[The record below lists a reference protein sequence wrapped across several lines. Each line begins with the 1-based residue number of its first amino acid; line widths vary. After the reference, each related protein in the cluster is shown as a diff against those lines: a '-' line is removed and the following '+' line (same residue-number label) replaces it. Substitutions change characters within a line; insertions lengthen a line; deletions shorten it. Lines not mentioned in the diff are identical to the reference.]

1 MDKTTKIIVVVAV
14 IAVIGV
20 IAWYVY
26 SQKSTKT
33 EEKKETTN
41 NTPKKES
48 STLQNIFFGYG
59 SSSLVCALGFYLLSQ
74 RKRRYKMSKLSGWSL
89 FWLAMTATCIIATVF
104 SLIQANRK
112 KKLKQNTDIGK
123 VVGEDFGFFRSGN
136 DGIGYLGGTK
146 VF

>member
-1 MDKTTKIIVVVAV
+1 
-14 IAVIGV
+14 
-20 IAWYVY
+20 
-26 SQKSTKT
+26 
-33 EEKKETTN
+33 
-41 NTPKKES
+41 
-48 STLQNIFFGYG
+48 
-59 SSSLVCALGFYLLSQ
+59 
-74 RKRRYKMSKLSGWSL
+74 MSKLSGWSL

-123 VVGEDFGFFRSGN
+123 VVMEDSGSFIRSGN